1 MFPGCDVAMA
11 APSETSKNR
20 ADVTGIYHRRARKR
34 GIISAARAE
43 GRGTMSATVTEA
55 EAESRI

>member
-1 MFPGCDVAMA
+1 MAMA